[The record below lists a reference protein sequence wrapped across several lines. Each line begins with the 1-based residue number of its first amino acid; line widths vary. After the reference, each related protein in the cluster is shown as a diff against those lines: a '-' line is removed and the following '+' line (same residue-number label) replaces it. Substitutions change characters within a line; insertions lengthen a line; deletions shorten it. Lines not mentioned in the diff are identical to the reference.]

1 MEQYMLPCLWLKYT
15 GMPCPGCGGQ
25 RAVLYLMRGHFL
37 DALKMYPG
45 IYPLI
50 IFVGLIVFN
59 KISPF
64 RIYPKT
70 VSLFGLATVFTVLLN
85 YIFEL
90 NHLFHFL
97 S

>member
-1 MEQYMLPCLWLKYT
+1 MEQYLLPCLWLKYT

-25 RAVLYLMRGHFL
+25 RAIVYLLHGNFL
-37 DALKMYPG
+37 DAFKMYPG

-50 IFVGLIVFN
+50 IFGILIIFN
-59 KISPF
+59 KIQPF
-64 RIYPKT
+64 KLYSKT
-70 VSLFGLATVFTVLLN
+70 VSLFGLITIFTVLLN

-90 NHLFHFL
+90 NHTFHFL